1 MCSLATGRRTLF
13 GRGRIAQEAAER
25 AREHDLRP
33 DPPYARGEFIES
45 SPADGAGWRRVSLH

>member
-13 GRGRIAQEAAER
+13 GRGRIAQEAER